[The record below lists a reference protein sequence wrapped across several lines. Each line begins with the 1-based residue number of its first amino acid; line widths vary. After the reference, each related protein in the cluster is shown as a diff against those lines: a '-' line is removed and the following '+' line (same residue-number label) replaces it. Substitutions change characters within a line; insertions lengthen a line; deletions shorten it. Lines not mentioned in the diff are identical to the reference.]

1 MRQPQDSMTGPARRR
16 RHRRRILRQQPPTE
30 EETLPDSDNEDRA
43 DQDGADGGIS
53 ASDLPPWPAIV
64 PPFFYFQPPPY
75 ANYPEVLFPFGE
87 HGSLID
93 EQGNIFDPVYSTW
106 LVDSEIHP
114 RNEHLLHGDTDTF
127 QQLGYAP
134 SQQSSQS
141 RRLGVAERVDEENGT
156 GEPHTAADESTTTSV
171 GAEGCGDA
179 QLDPNIV
186 EHGPWPELHACYGP
200 VVTTYGTVSVMLR
213 HGVRVDISVDRAVR
227 VVNFDKECTA
237 AVSGDGD
244 RSCVCH
250 PCGRVLQQG
259 VAVDIATGSRLAKI
273 SSRGVIFTALNHGL
287 VYLVDASGTKSTTE
301 RFKDLCYDVPLSLF
315 HLSLHEDE
323 EGFNECFRMV
333 SQAKHWNNRRGDDVW
348 IVGGVRIQQAPWGDV
363 QVSRDLGSHVV
374 WTSPTKGT
382 MSVVTPLIKSVV
394 TCDPTRFFFVRMNQ
408 KRLSAN
414 ADGFAVRNGSQR
426 AGFDSRGRLVLL

>member
-1 MRQPQDSMTGPARRR
+1 MPTRQPQVPTTGPGRRR
-16 RHRRRILRQQPPTE
+16 RYRRRTRQQQSPAE
-30 EETLPDSDNEDRA
+30 EGGLPETDNEDRGV
-43 DQDGADGGIS
+43 QDGADGGIS
-53 ASDLPPWPAIV
+53 DSELPPWPAIV
-64 PPFFYFQPPPY
+64 PPFYYMQAPPCTS
-75 ANYPEVLFPFGE
+75 YPEVLFPFGE

-93 EQGNIFDPVYSTW
+93 EQGNIFDPVFSTW
-106 LVDSEIHP
+106 LVDNEIHP
-114 RNEHLLHGDTDTF
+114 RDLLQDDTGAF
-127 QQLGYAP
+127 Q
-134 SQQSSQS
+134 
-141 RRLGVAERVDEENGT
+141 RVDEENGT
-156 GEPHTAADESTTTSV
+156 GEPHTTADQSTTVISV
-171 GAEGCGDA
+171 SAEGCGDA
-179 QLDPNIV
+179 QLDPTAA
-186 EHGPWPELHACYGP
+186 EHGPWPELQACYGP

-213 HGVRVDISVDRAVR
+213 HGVRVDISVERAVR

-237 AVSGDGD
+237 AVGSDGD

-301 RFKDLCYDVPLSLF
+301 RFKDLCYDVPLSIF
-315 HLSLHEDE
+315 HISLHEDE

-333 SQAKHWNNRRGDDVW
+333 SQAKQWNNRSGDEVW
-348 IVGGVRIQQAPWGDV
+348 LVGGVRIQQAPWGDV
-363 QVSRDLGSHVV
+363 QVSRDSGRNVV
-374 WTSPTKGT
+374 WTSPSNGT
-382 MSVVTPLIKSVV
+382 MTVVTPLIKSVI
-394 TCDPTRFFFVRMNQ
+394 TCDPRRFFFVRMNQ